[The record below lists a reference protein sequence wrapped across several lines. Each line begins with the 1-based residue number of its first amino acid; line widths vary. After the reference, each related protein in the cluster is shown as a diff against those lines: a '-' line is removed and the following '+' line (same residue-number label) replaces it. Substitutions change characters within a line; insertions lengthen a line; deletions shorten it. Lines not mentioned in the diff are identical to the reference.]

1 MLERS
6 QAARLAERI
15 YCDVVACGL
24 QSGSRFG
31 SEHALRIRYKAGTGV
46 LREAIRILELQE
58 CGRMRPG
65 RGGGFIVGHPTRH
78 LVGQALAGYLCL
90 RGATLQDLVRAHGA
104 VAAAAIELAQVDPD
118 HTGDEVRASQDAE
131 RLLTR
136 IARRGGNVIACMM
149 AEVLEALFDHL
160 PPQINQT
167 QAGSASSSCDALC
180 ERKILTALD
189 RGQKDQ
195 ALRYLAHHEGHLAG
209 ASPAKLEPL
218 SHWYR
223 MTERI
228 QVFEKR
234 AGQVARN
241 IIIEIVHGGIAPGT
255 RLGTAAELRKRLAVS
270 KSVSSQ
276 ALRLLETI
284 DVVRCRRGRGCG
296 IYVNRPT
303 SERPIR
309 IISNYLC
316 SQDIGVEQTRQIID
330 VLRRTS
336 SFEAHPSNPVLALML
351 ECLDSYRLTLQ
362 PASRRIP
369 TPMRSDRRR

>member
-1 MLERS
+1 
-6 QAARLAERI
+6 
-15 YCDVVACGL
+15 L
-24 QSGSRFG
+24 QSGSRFA
-31 SEHALRIRYKAGTGV
+31 SEQALRVRYKVGTGV
-46 LREAIRILELQE
+46 LREAIRVLELQE

-104 VAAAAIELAQVDPD
+104 VAAVAIELAQVDPD
-118 HTGDEVRASQDAE
+118 HTGDEVRAGQDSE

-160 PPQINQT
+160 PQQIIQK
-167 QAGSASSSCDALC
+167 QAGSVGSSCDALC
-180 ERKILTALD
+180 ERKFLTARN
-189 RGQKDQ
+189 RGRKDQ
-195 ALRYLAHHEGHLAG
+195 ALRYLAHHEGHLG
-209 ASPAKLEPL
+209 GTSSAKLEPL
-218 SHWYR
+218 AHWYR

-241 IIIEIVHGGIAPGT
+241 MLIEIVHGGIAPGT

-296 IYVNRPT
+296 IYVNKPT
-303 SERPIR
+303 SERPIM

-316 SQDIGVEQTRQIID
+316 SHNIGVEQTRQIID
-330 VLRRTS
+330 GLRRTS
-336 SFEAHPSNPVLALML
+336 SFEAHPSNPVLALIL
-351 ECLDSYRLTLQ
+351 ECLESYRLTLRSSLQ
-362 PASRRIP
+362 RTP
-369 TPMRSDRRR
+369 TALRSNRRR